1 MKPARGAKRG
11 TLRALRPILSLRAAF
26 LCRRGICTP
35 GSFSGKR
42 GGPKGRKGY
51 VPPSL
56 CSCTKRRWYPP
67 EKNAS
72 PLPFAP
78 ANAPPEGEKLLP
90 KEGIFLISTAVVQAD
105 SRFQYAKAARPFAL
119 YIKFPPCQQCASTT
133 ESRRVSVRIWGSS
146 CTQIPHCGLY

>member
-1 MKPARGAKRG
+1 MKPARGTKRG
-11 TLRALRPILSLRAAF
+11 TLRALGAAPDIEF
-26 LCRRGICTP
+26 IGGLLCRRGYAPRLFP
-35 GSFSGKR
+35 GKEGGRRPFS
-42 GGPKGRKGY
+42 RKGY

-67 EKNAS
+67 EKSAS

-90 KEGIFLISTAVVQAD
+90 GEGIFLISTAVVQAD

-119 YIKFPPCQQCASTT
+119 CVKFPPCQQCASAT
-133 ESRRVSVRIWGSS
+133 ESRRVSALICSTV
-146 CTQIPHCGLY
+146 L